1 MKKQSLLEYMK
12 NSLDDILEW
21 WKIIGAFFI
30 CVAIVIFITTVFTFL
45 FIFVLCLFISSSTVI
60 TLLSTIFFLAVLL
73 GLIPIAWTVFEYF
86 IYM

>member
-12 NSLDDILEW
+12 NSLDGILEW

-30 CVAIVIFITTVFTFL
+30 CVVIVIFITTILTFL
-45 FIFVLCLFISSSTVI
+45 FIFILCLFISSSTVI